1 MNRRSQKV
9 VQGEVKKC
17 VIQTPKSGD
26 TAVKQ
31 EDETIEEDFLNKS
44 PTVDLSGSSYFQFH
58 QSMVKKA
65 LALKDIRYENLFRD
79 GGLPSNWFVYV
90 SFFCGGKRKVT
101 EYITPDRR
109 LVRGKTAAVE
119 FMKAANEYS
128 EDEIKAVAEH
138 LGVKFNE

>member
-17 VIQTPKSGD
+17 VLQTPKSGD

-58 QSMVKKA
+58 QSMVKVLTQRTYDMRICPDMA
-65 LALKDIRYENLFRD
+65 DCRITGLFISRF
-79 GGLPSNWFVYV
+79 S
-90 SFFCGGKRKVT
+90 T
-101 EYITPDRR
+101 
-109 LVRGKTAAVE
+109 
-119 FMKAANEYS
+119 
-128 EDEIKAVAEH
+128 VAKE
-138 LGVKFNE
+138 K